1 MNLFNRKSADPAA
14 LVFYILIAL
23 SPAAH
28 ANELASHTPE
38 TGSKIIAQ
46 ASPFVPPVETI
57 SFPLGDLF
65 RPLLADPKEPHFYLS
80 YRYYVYQSQSINA
93 ATGGFGEVF
102 GIYRHL
108 DGADGSAWQMNFG
121 GGIHAQFNLDMPSR
135 ALVNA
140 DYTIGF
146 PVSYRKGPDSLRI
159 ALYHQSSHLG
169 DEYLLQTKTNR
180 LEFSYEALNV
190 IWSREWREW
199 RVYGG
204 GEYLIHKVPNELR
217 PWAGQCGVE
226 YYGSGPVLGRGR
238 LIGGFDLKIIQE
250 HKWAVNGSLKAGLQF
265 DSSEPNGRYIRLF
278 AEGYKGYSPHGQ
290 FYVNRIS
297 YGGLGIALGF
307 D

>member
-1 MNLFNRKSADPAA
+1 MNLFNRKNAGPAA
-14 LVFYILIAL
+14 LVFYILTAL

-28 ANELASHTPE
+28 ATELASHTPE
-38 TGSKIIAQ
+38 TGSTIILP
-46 ASPFVPPVETI
+46 ASFSAPAVETI
-57 SFPLGDLF
+57 YLPLGDLF

-80 YRYYVYQSQSINA
+80 YRYYVYQSQSINT
-93 ATGGFGEVF
+93 ATGGFGEIF
-102 GIYRHL
+102 GINRYVDRI
-108 DGADGSAWQMNFG
+108 DGSAWQINFG

-146 PVSYRKGPDSLRI
+146 PVSYRKGPVSLRI

-180 LEFSYEALNV
+180 MEFSYEALNV
-190 IWSREWREW
+190 IGSHEWREW

-204 GEYLIHKVPNELR
+204 GEYLLHKVPNELR
-217 PWAGQCGVE
+217 PWAGQCGIE
-226 YYGSGPVLGRGR
+226 YYGTGPILGRGR
-238 LIGGFDLKIIQE
+238 IVGGLDLKIDQE
-250 HKWAVNGSLKAGLQF
+250 HDWAVNGSLKAGLQF
-265 DSSEPNGRYIRLF
+265 DSSESNGRFIRVLV
-278 AEGYKGYSPHGQ
+278 EGYKGYSPHGQ

-297 YGGLGIALGF
+297 YGGIGIALGF

>member
-1 MNLFNRKSADPAA
+1 MNLLNRQSAGLAA
-14 LVFYILIAL
+14 IVLYILSAL
-23 SPAAH
+23 SQPAH
-28 ANELASHTPE
+28 AEVLASHTPE
-38 TGSKIIAQ
+38 TGSKIIAS
-46 ASPFVPPVETI
+46 ASSSDSAAETI
-57 SFPLGDLF
+57 YFPLGDLF
-65 RPLLADPKEPHFYLS
+65 RPLLADPKEPQFYLS
-80 YRYYVYQSQSINA
+80 YRYYMYQSQSINA
-93 ATGGFGEVF
+93 ATGGYGEIF
-102 GIYRHL
+102 GINRYVDH
-108 DGADGSAWQMNFG
+108 ADGSAWQINFG

-146 PVSYRKGPDSLRI
+146 PASYRKGPDSLRI

-169 DEYLLQTKTNR
+169 DEYLLQTKTSR

-190 IWSREWREW
+190 IWSREWRVW

-204 GEYLIHKVPNELR
+204 GEYLIHKVPHELR

-226 YYGSGPVLGRGR
+226 YYGTGPVLGSGR
-238 LIGGFDLKIIQE
+238 LVGGLDLKIDQE
-250 HKWAVNGSLKAGLQF
+250 HDWAMNGSLKAGLQF
-265 DSSEPNGRYIRLF
+265 DSSEPNGRHVRVL

-297 YGGLGIALGF
+297 YGGLGIAFGF